1 MSEGGTAGS
10 DAGSGDDSQPSD
22 TMRARADE
30 SSWKLWV
37 LMEAN
42 RWVVAGVLLVGVF
55 VALVVIGVL
64 DPSPLQQ
71 SVAASDPNETLFQ
84 AFVTA
89 IITGVTLVVTLNQLV
104 LSQELGPVG
113 DQRGR
118 MEGAMEF
125 REDVEGVLDS
135 PVSPPEP
142 AAFLQA
148 LIDETSSRAN
158 DLADA
163 VSDDRDEEFRDD
175 VESYVDSL
183 EENANQVS
191 DELDDAEFGSYDLLS
206 AVLDFNYSWK
216 IFVARRLHHEH
227 DDALTDEMREA
238 FDDLEEVLKF
248 FGPARE
254 HFKTLYFQWELVNLS
269 RAMLYSAVPAL
280 VVVASM
286 IIYYDARAVT
296 GATLGISNDI
306 LVTSLATAIAIV
318 PFMLLLSYI
327 LRIATVAKRTL
338 SIGPFVL
345 RDVERSDE
353 LDFE

>member
-1 MSEGGTAGS
+1 MSESGGS
-10 DAGSGDDSQPSD
+10 DDDSQPSD
-22 TMRARADE
+22 TMRERADK
-30 SSWKLWV
+30 SSWKLWL

-64 DPSPLQQ
+64 DPSPLQA
-71 SVAASDPNETLFQ
+71 SVASSDPNETLFQ

-118 MEGAMEF
+118 MEDAMQF
-125 REDVEGVLDS
+125 REDVEEVLDA

-142 AAFLQA
+142 ASFLSE
-148 LIDETSSRAN
+148 LIQETCSRAN
-158 DLADA
+158 DLADTVEDA
-163 VSDDRDEEFRDD
+163 RDEELKNIIDD
-175 VESYVDSL
+175 YVDGL
-183 EENANQVS
+183 TENANEVS
-191 DELDDAEFGSYDLLS
+191 DELADAEFGSYDLLS

-216 IFVARRLHHEH
+216 IFVARRIHNAH
-227 DDALTDEMREA
+227 DDVLTEETRDA
-238 FDDLEEVLKF
+238 FDDLEEVLNF

-269 RAMLYSAVPAL
+269 RAMLYTAVPAL
-280 VVVASM
+280 VVVSSM
-286 IIYYDARAVT
+286 ILYYDATAVP
-296 GATLGISNDI
+296 GSTLAISNDV

-345 RDVERSDE
+345 RNVDRSDE
-353 LDFE
+353 LDFDGE